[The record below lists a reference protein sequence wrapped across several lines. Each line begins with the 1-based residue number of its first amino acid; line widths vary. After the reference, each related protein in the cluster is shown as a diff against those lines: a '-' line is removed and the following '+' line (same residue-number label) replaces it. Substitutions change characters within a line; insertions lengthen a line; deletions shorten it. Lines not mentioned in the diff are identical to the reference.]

1 MSVPSETSDA
11 AFTPNIL
18 GIDAGGSR
26 TRVVFGSNTDLTANS
41 LRTETFGPGN
51 FRQIGPSGIRSL
63 VQDVTSRCHLVGLS
77 DTLVVGGFAGAGTV
91 ESQAAIRSVL
101 VEEGFHPD
109 NVHTITSDGGLLLW
123 ALGNDGIALIAG
135 TGSICIGRRQGS
147 TPTDYVEARAGGYGY
162 RLASEVGGYGLGI
175 GAIDAAVRIED
186 GRRQQPTALYELVGE
201 CFRLTDL
208 QQIIPHLYP
217 TAEEKDEVR
226 EKVATL
232 AGGVLGAAANGDG
245 VALGLVRK
253 TVDELADLIQAVFHK
268 LGARPS
274 RVGLHGGLFTD
285 SHAHDLLLDPLTQH
299 EAIREL
305 PLKFESLGVKPGDR
319 DPLLEAMRFVSASSS

>member
-1 MSVPSETSDA
+1 VPNPPTSA
-11 AFTPNIL
+11 I
-18 GIDAGGSR
+18 GIDAGGSK
-26 TRVVFGSNTDLTANS
+26 TRIAFGSIADLTA
-41 LRTETFGPGN
+41 LQTETLGPGN
-51 FRQIGPSGIRSL
+51 FRQLGLSGTRALIR
-63 VQDVTSRCHLVGLS
+63 DIISRCQIQNPS

-91 ESQAAIRSVL
+91 EGQDAIRSVL
-101 VEEGFHPD
+101 VEEGFHPG
-109 NVHTITSDGGLLLW
+109 NVRSITSDGGLLLW

-135 TGSICIGRRQGS
+135 TGSICIGRRKGS
-147 TPTDYVEARAGGYGY
+147 TATDYVEARAGGYGY

-201 CFRLTDL
+201 CFRLSDL

-217 TAEEKDEVR
+217 TAQEKDEVR

-232 AGGVLGAAANGDG
+232 ASGVLGAAAAKDA
-245 VALGLVRK
+245 VAMELVEK
-253 TVDELADLIQAVFHK
+253 TVDELADLVQAVFHK

-274 RVGLHGGLFTD
+274 DVGLHGGLFTD
-285 SHAHDLLLDPLTQH
+285 PHARDLLLDPLKQH

-305 PLKFESLGVKPGDR
+305 PLKFESLGVKQGDR